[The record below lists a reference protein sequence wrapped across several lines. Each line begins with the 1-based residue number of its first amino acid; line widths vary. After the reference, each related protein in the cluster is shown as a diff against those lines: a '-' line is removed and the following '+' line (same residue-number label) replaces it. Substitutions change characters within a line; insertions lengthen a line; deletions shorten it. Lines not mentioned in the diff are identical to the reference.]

1 MENWKVKLKLNQ
13 LQPRIFDNNPASIRG
28 FSYEADANSDTV
40 KVVHWLTCNHRVFA
54 SSDHIF
60 LLTNK
65 ISHQM
70 DQHIFF
76 SKQNYNL

>member
-40 KVVHWLTCNHRVFA
+40 KVVH
-54 SSDHIF
+54 
-60 LLTNK
+60 
-65 ISHQM
+65 
-70 DQHIFF
+70 
-76 SKQNYNL
+76 